1 MSTLHPATLPF
12 LREVQE
18 HNSRKYFETVKPLYQ
33 DILISVE
40 DFAKQLIQK
49 LDIRNEQGK
58 LVDVKDCMF
67 RIYRDARRLK
77 EWDQIY
83 KNNFWFVL
91 SPKGKKDTN
100 AGYYIHLEPGHCMFA
115 GGIYRPRPDD
125 LLKLRQKLSTRG
137 DEYLA
142 LTHNKEFIWRFGRV
156 SWTTT
161 SVMPRGFG
169 ANTEYPEL
177 VKMKQHLIYHQ
188 YNDEDITKAEFF
200 DRILDDCR
208 IAKPF
213 FDRLNNIS

>member
-1 MSTLHPATLPF
+1 MTLLHPATLPF

-33 DILISVE
+33 DILISVQ
-40 DFAKQLIQK
+40 DFAKALIQQ
-49 LDIRNEQGK
+49 LDIRNEQGT
-58 LVDVKDCMF
+58 LVDIKDCMF

-91 SPKGKKDTN
+91 SPRGKKDT
-100 AGYYIHLEPGHCMFA
+100 
-115 GGIYRPRPDD
+115 
-125 LLKLRQKLSTRG
+125 KG
-137 DEYLA
+137 DEYLK

-156 SWTTT
+156 SWTTST
-161 SVMPRGFG
+161 NIPRGF
-169 ANTEYPEL
+169 AKDIAYPEL

-188 YNDEDITKAEFF
+188 YNDEDITKADFF

-213 FDRLNNIS
+213 FDRLNDIS

>member
-1 MSTLHPATLPF
+1 MTTLHPALLPF
-12 LREVQE
+12 LHEVQA

-33 DILISVE
+33 DILISVQ
-40 DFAKQLIQK
+40 DFAKVLIEK
-49 LDIRNEQGK
+49 LEIRDEHDK

-77 EWDQIY
+77 DGDQIY
-83 KNNFWFVL
+83 KNNFGFVL
-91 SPKGKKDTN
+91 SPRGKKDTN
-100 AGYYIHLEPGHCMFA
+100 AGYYIHLEPGNCMFA
-115 GGIYRPRPDD
+115 GGIYRPRPED
-125 LLKLRQKLSTRG
+125 LLKLRQKLSTRW

-142 LTHNKEFIWRFGRV
+142 LTQNKEFVWRFGRV
-156 SWTTT
+156 SWTTST
-161 SVMPRGFG
+161 NIPRGF
-169 ANTEYPEL
+169 AKDITYPEL